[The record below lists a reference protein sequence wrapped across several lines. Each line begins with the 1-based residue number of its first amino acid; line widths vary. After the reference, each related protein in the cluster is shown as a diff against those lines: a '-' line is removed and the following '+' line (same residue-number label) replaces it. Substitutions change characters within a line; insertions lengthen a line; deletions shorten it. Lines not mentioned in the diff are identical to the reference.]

1 MISHRNCL
9 HGPPTNR
16 QAGEYGVVF
25 WDTSTELDTEGTVF
39 NVKYSSLTVLHS
51 RASFQQCAVPLKE
64 EAYDKAARY
73 SGTAK
78 SFYLI

>member
-1 MISHRNCL
+1 MALRLTAKQESMESCS
-9 HGPPTNR
+9 G
-16 QAGEYGVVF
+16 
-25 WDTSTELDTEGTVF
+25 DTSTELDTEGTVF
-39 NVKYSSLTVLHS
+39 NVKYSSLTFLHS
-51 RASFQQCAVPLKE
+51 RASFQQCAVPWKE